1 MLDADREVGPE
12 ALEGLD
18 ETLLIEVFFDGHR
31 ARSLEDR
38 MAGMWGRLKMA

>member
-1 MLDADREVGPE
+1 MLDADREVSTE

-18 ETLLIEVFFDGHR
+18 ETLLIEVLFEGCR

-38 MAGMWGRLKMA
+38 MAGMWSRLKMA